1 MTIDEWKKYYI
12 DMVYQGI
19 RPEKRKEMVANCGG
33 LLCEKDELGKSREE
47 TQVEAE
53 ERLIG
58 EILELRKQIRKE
70 A

>member
-33 LLCEKDELGKSREE
+33 LSSKEDTKGQLVKE
-47 TQVEAE
+47 TQAEAE